1 MCSQL
6 LIKEMALVRTALSQL
21 PENAVIEKETL
32 VYYYGLLLKKF
43 AVAKV

>member
-6 LIKEMALVRTALSQL
+6 LIEEMAKVRLAISQL
-21 PENAVIEKETL
+21 PGSAVIEKETL